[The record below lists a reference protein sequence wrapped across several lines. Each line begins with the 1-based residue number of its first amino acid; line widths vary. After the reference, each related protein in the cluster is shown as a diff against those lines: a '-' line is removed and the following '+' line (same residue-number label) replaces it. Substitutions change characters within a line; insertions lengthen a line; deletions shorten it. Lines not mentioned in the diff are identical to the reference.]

1 MEFNEIRIKEIQ
13 SSTNTILDIEET
25 DKNTGIVTIFSDNK
39 EQLDEALNQIKLIT
53 AVPQVG
59 DEYDAKVVS
68 IMPYGAFVEFLPGKQ
83 GLLHISEISW
93 SRVEKVE
100 DVLKESDQVKVK
112 LIGLDQRNGKFKLS
126 RKVLFEKPVEK

>member
-1 MEFNEIRIKEIQ
+1 
-13 SSTNTILDIEET
+13 
-25 DKNTGIVTIFSDNK
+25 
-39 EQLDEALNQIKLIT
+39 
-53 AVPQVG
+53 
-59 DEYDAKVVS
+59 
-68 IMPYGAFVEFLPGKQ
+68 MPYGAFVEILPGKD